1 MSNFQGHTLSYK
13 LPDGTWVSLPILI
26 QDMYDTYVKACA
38 DAGVEA
44 VDKTKY
50 LISLVKVVELADTV
64 GQGNVVTI
72 ELGGTGATSAEEA
85 RTNLEVYSKEETEA
99 TINRILG
106 SSTDT
111 EGEEGSLVARV
122 LKLEEDL
129 KQTKQA
135 LEYLEETVEHINA
148 PEAVNIYYGPYKP
161 DDNILGRIYFQY

>member
-38 DAGVEA
+38 DAGVAA
-44 VDKTKY
+44 VDKTTY

-72 ELGGTGATSAEEA
+72 ELGGTGATSVEDA
-85 RTNLEVYSKEETEA
+85 RINLDVYSKEETEA

-122 LKLEEDL
+122 LRLEEDL
-129 KQTKQA
+129 KQTRQA
-135 LEYLEETVEHINA
+135 LEYLEEIVSHINT
-148 PEAVNIYYGPYKP
+148 PDAVGIYSGNVEP
-161 DDNILGRIYFQY
+161 GSTTQGQIYFQY